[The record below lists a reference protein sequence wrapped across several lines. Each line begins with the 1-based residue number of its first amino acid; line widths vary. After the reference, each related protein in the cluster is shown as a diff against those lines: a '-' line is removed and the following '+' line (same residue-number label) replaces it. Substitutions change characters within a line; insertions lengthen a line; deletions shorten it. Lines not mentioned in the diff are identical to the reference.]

1 MPNWKTKEGKE
12 VDIAEMSNDRL
23 LNTIKMLVRVGESKR
38 IEHCA
43 NYLKGHYPNGDMAEM
58 AFDAEIDRA
67 FAKTWQ
73 DFVPEIMGDLL
84 HEYAER
90 GVDVTPL
97 SEYIDGVTRGGLYV
111 ELARLAAFMSK
122 PNETIKEQAKKAP
135 DIT

>member
-1 MPNWKTKEGKE
+1 MPNWKTKE
-12 VDIAEMSNDRL
+12 VDIAEMSNDHL

-43 NYLKGHYPNGDMAEM
+43 NYLKGHYPNGEM

-73 DFVPEIMGDLL
+73 DFVPEIMDDLL